1 MSDKKNE
8 TKKPEVF
15 KILVDQKPF
24 DWQNETI
31 TGIQIKQLVGA
42 KPNAG
47 VWLKVNGPRD
57 DQPVGDNEAID
68 LTPPGREHFFTGET
82 QTTEG

>member
-1 MSDKKNE
+1 MKDK
-8 TKKPEVF
+8 VF

-24 DWQNETI
+24 DWSRESI
-31 TGIQIKQLVGA
+31 SGVEIKQLVNA

-57 DQPVGDNEAID
+57 DEPVGDNQQID
-68 LTPPGREHFFTGET
+68 LNPPGREHFFTGEV
-82 QTTEG
+82 QTVEG

>member
-1 MSDKKNE
+1 MNDSNNKN
-8 TKKPEVF
+8 KPEVY

-24 DWQNETI
+24 DWQSQTI
-31 TGIQIKQLVGA
+31 TGLQIKSLVGA
-42 KPNAG
+42 KPNAC
-47 VWLKVNGPRD
+47 VWLKINGPHD

-68 LTPPGREHFFTGET
+68 LTPPGREHFFTGEC

>member
-1 MSDKKNE
+1 MSDGNNKN
-8 TKKPEVF
+8 KPEVY

-24 DWQNETI
+24 DWQNPTI
-31 TGIQIKQLVGA
+31 TGLQLKNLVGA
-42 KPNAG
+42 KINAC
-47 VWLKVNGPRD
+47 VWLKVNGPHD

-68 LTPPGREHFFTGET
+68 LTQPGREHFFTGEC

>member
-1 MSDKKNE
+1 MTNANKKDK
-8 TKKPEVF
+8 VY

-24 DWQNETI
+24 DWQTETI
-31 TGIQIKQLVGA
+31 TGLQIKGLVGA
-42 KPNAG
+42 KPNAC

-57 DQPVGDNEAID
+57 DQSVGDNEAID
-68 LTPPGREHFFTGET
+68 LTPPGREHFFTGEC

>member
-1 MSDKKNE
+1 MSDSNNKN
-8 TKKPEVF
+8 KPEVY

-24 DWQNETI
+24 DWQNQTI
-31 TGIQIKQLVGA
+31 TGLQLKSLVGA
-42 KPNAG
+42 KPNAC
-47 VWLKVNGPRD
+47 VWLKVSGPHD

-68 LTPPGREHFFTGET
+68 LTPPGREHFFTGEC